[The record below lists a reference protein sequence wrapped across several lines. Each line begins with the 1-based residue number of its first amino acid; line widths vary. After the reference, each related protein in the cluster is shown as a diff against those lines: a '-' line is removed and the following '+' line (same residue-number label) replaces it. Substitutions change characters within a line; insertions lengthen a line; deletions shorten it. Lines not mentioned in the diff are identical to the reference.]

1 VGSLSEPVA
10 YVTEPTPMPAR
21 DDEAMAPTVAL
32 LGPPGS
38 GKGTQ
43 AARLRD
49 ELGFATLATGD
60 LLREARLAGTDVGRR
75 ASEYMDRG
83 ELVPDELIVAMMRDA
98 IAKLDGT
105 PILLDGFPRTVAQAD
120 ALAEALASRGRE
132 LTGVVLIDVPDD
144 VVVERISGRQEGR
157 ADDRP
162 ETVRE
167 RLRVYHRD
175 TEPLVA
181 YYGERG
187 LLRRVDGA
195 QEADAVAAAVRAA
208 LQ

>member
-1 VGSLSEPVA
+1 ME
-10 YVTEPTPMPAR
+10 
-21 DDEAMAPTVAL
+21 PTVAL

-43 AARLRD
+43 AERLRD
-49 ELGFATLATGD
+49 RCRFTTLATGD
-60 LLREARLAGTDVGRR
+60 LLREARLAGTDLGHR

-83 ELVPDELIVAMMRDA
+83 DLVPDELIVAMMRDA
-98 IAKLDGT
+98 IARLDGK

-120 ALAEALASRGRE
+120 ALTDALQDRGRE
-132 LTGVVLIDVPDD
+132 LTAAVLVDVPDD
-144 VVVERISGRQEGR
+144 VVVERISGRHQGR
-157 ADDRP
+157 KDDEP

-167 RLRVYHRD
+167 RLRVYHRE
-175 TEPLVA
+175 TAPLVA

-195 QEADAVAAAVRAA
+195 GDADAVEAAVRAA
-208 LQ
+208 IK